1 MTSRLSGKTCVV
13 TGAGQGIG
21 RAIAEAFVREG
32 AEVIAVD
39 MQRAVL
45 EAWAGPAGVK
55 TAVLDVTDAAAVTAL
70 ADQYPATSVLV
81 NCVGVVGVGTVL
93 DSSTDDLERSF
104 RINVVTMA
112 STIKAFLPRMR
123 ERRDGAI
130 VNIASV
136 VSSVKAA
143 PNRFTYATTKAAVIG
158 LTKAVAMDFIAEG
171 IRCNCISPGTVES
184 PSLQERMAAQGDV
197 EKARAAFIARQPMGR
212 IGSPEEIAEI
222 SVLLASSESGFMTGS
237 NIVIDGGMSL

>member
-1 MTSRLSGKTCVV
+1 MTSRLNGKTCVV

-21 RAIAEAFVREG
+21 RAIAEAFHREG

-39 MQRAVL
+39 MQQQVL
-45 EAWAGPAGVK
+45 EAWAVPAGIK
-55 TAVLDVTDAAAVTAL
+55 TAVLDVTDAKAVTAL
-70 ADQYPATSVLV
+70 ADRYPETSVLV

-93 DSSTDDLERSF
+93 DSSTADLERSF

-123 ERRDGAI
+123 ERRDGSI

-158 LTKAVAMDFIAEG
+158 LTKAVAMDFIGEG
-171 IRCNCISPGTVES
+171 IRCNSISPGTVES